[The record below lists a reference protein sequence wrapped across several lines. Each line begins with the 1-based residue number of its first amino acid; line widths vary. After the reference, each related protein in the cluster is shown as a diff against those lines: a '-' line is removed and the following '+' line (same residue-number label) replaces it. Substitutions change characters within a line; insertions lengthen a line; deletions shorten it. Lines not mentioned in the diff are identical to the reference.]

1 MTSNGV
7 KEKIAVISVL
17 ANVILAVTKIFAG
30 ILSKS
35 TAVLA
40 EGFHSLADIFSSLI
54 SFFGIKI
61 AKKPADKEH
70 PYGHFKFEV
79 LAGFLITLILF
90 GTGLTIIY
98 EAYQKFLNPS
108 FIKIPIL
115 ALSVMIFSALVNE
128 TMSRLKI
135 HFGKKE
141 NSVALISDGVHS
153 RIDVFTSLAV
163 FVGLVLNKYWIY
175 TDSILA
181 FLIGLYIV
189 KESFSIGKEAIDSL
203 LDVSAP
209 PEVEEKIKE
218 IAKSQGI
225 EISDLKTQKKGSV
238 FTANLDINLSKNLK
252 VDEATKI
259 SEGLRERLMKEIKNL
274 VYVAIQI
281 KSHEVET
288 GFYRP
293 AFRGF
298 GFGQGFGWRRRGRFT
313 PLESKPLTGF
323 RGKIEEAQGRGPGG
337 YCVCKRC
344 GYKVEHQPGVPCSS
358 LICPNCK
365 INLTR
370 E

>member
-1 MTSNGV
+1 M
-7 KEKIAVISVL
+7 KEKIAKISIL
-17 ANVILAVTKIFAG
+17 ANVILAGGKITVG
-30 ILSKS
+30 IFSNS
-35 TAVLA
+35 ASVLA
-40 EGFHSLADIFSSLI
+40 EGIHSLTDVFSSLI

-61 AKKPADKEH
+61 SKKPADKKH

-90 GTGLTIIY
+90 GTSLGIIF
-98 EAYQKFLNPS
+98 EAYQKFKNPS
-108 FIKIPIL
+108 LIKIPIL
-115 ALSVMIFSALVNE
+115 ALSVMIFSAIVNE
-128 TMSRLKI
+128 IMSRLKI

-153 RIDVFTSLAV
+153 RVDVFASLVV
-163 FVGLVLNKYWIY
+163 FVGLILNKYWIF
-175 TDSILA
+175 TDSVLA
-181 FLIGLYIV
+181 FLIALYII

-238 FTANLDINLSKNLK
+238 FTANLEINLPKNLN

-259 SEGLRERLMKEIKNL
+259 SENLRERLMKEIKNL

-281 KSHEVET
+281 KSHDVET
-288 GFYRP
+288 GFYKPVSGTLGFGRS
-293 AFRGF
+293 FGRGF
-298 GFGQGFGWRRRGRFT
+298 GWQRRGR
-313 PLESKPLTGF
+313 F
-323 RGKIEEAQGRGPGG
+323 RGKIEGAQGRGPGG
-337 YCVCKRC
+337 YCFCKRC
-344 GYKVEHQPGVPCSS
+344 GYRIEHQPGVPCSS

-365 INLTR
+365 THLTR

>member
-1 MTSNGV
+1 M
-7 KEKIAVISVL
+7 KEKIAKISVL
-17 ANVILAVTKIFAG
+17 ANVILAGIKISAG

-54 SFFGIKI
+54 SFLGIKI
-61 AKKPADKEH
+61 SKKPADKKH

-90 GTGLTIIY
+90 FTGIWIIF
-98 EAYQKFLNPS
+98 EAYQKFKNPS
-108 FIKIPIL
+108 LIKMPIL
-115 ALSVMIFSALVNE
+115 AFSVMIFSALINE
-128 TMSRLKI
+128 IMARLKI

-153 RIDVFTSLAV
+153 RIDVFASLAV
-163 FVGLVLNKYWIY
+163 FAGLVLNKYWIF

-181 FLIGLYIV
+181 FLIGIYIV
-189 KESFSIGKEAIDSL
+189 KESFSLGKEAIDSL

-238 FTANLDINLSKNLK
+238 FTANLEINLPQNLNI
-252 VDEATKI
+252 DQATKI
-259 SEGLRERLMKEIKNL
+259 SESLREKLMKEIKNL

-293 AFRGF
+293 VFRGF
-298 GFGQGFGWRRRGRFT
+298 GFGRGFGWRRR
-313 PLESKPLTGF
+313 F
-323 RGKIEEAQGRGPGG
+323 RGRGPGG
-337 YCVCKRC
+337 YCVCKKCNYR
-344 GYKVEHQPGVPCSS
+344 VEHQPGVPCSS

-365 INLTR
+365 IHLTR

>member
-1 MTSNGV
+1 M
-7 KEKIAVISVL
+7 KEKIAKISILANIVL
-17 ANVILAVTKIFAG
+17 AGGKITVG
-30 ILSKS
+30 ILSNS
-35 TAVLA
+35 ASVFA
-40 EGFHSLADIFSSLI
+40 EGIHSLMDVFSSLI

-79 LAGFLITLILF
+79 LAGFLITLILL
-90 GTGLTIIY
+90 GTGLGIIY
-98 EAYQKFLNPS
+98 EAYQKFKNPS
-108 FIKIPIL
+108 LIKIPIL
-115 ALSVMIFSALVNE
+115 ALSVMIFSAIVNE
-128 TMSRLKI
+128 IMSRLKI

-153 RIDVFTSLAV
+153 RVDVFASLAV
-163 FVGLVLNKYWIY
+163 FAGLILNKYWIF
-175 TDSILA
+175 TDSVLA

-238 FTANLDINLSKNLK
+238 FTANLEINLPKNLN

-259 SEGLRERLMKEIKNL
+259 SESLRERLMKEIKNL

-281 KSHEVET
+281 KSHDVET
-288 GFYRP
+288 GFYKP
-293 AFRGF
+293 VSGTLGFGRGF
-298 GFGQGFGWRRRGRFT
+298 GRGFGWQRRGR
-313 PLESKPLTGF
+313 F
-323 RGKIEEAQGRGPGG
+323 RGKIEGAQGRGPGG
-337 YCVCKRC
+337 YCVCPRC
-344 GYKVEHQPGVPCSS
+344 NYRVEHQPGVPCSS

-365 INLTR
+365 IHLKR
-370 E
+370 EW